1 MPVDRGWVSR
11 VGAQLDAMRA
21 NQATFE
27 SEAWRTL
34 QGDQQAPPPPLDTSP
49 GAVLIRRIN
58 RIALAYGWHDVVA
71 HYLDTRG
78 VGYLA
83 DLSLPQLEDLA
94 SRLEG
99 YLDALEHGHSPP
111 DHPPAY

>member
-1 MPVDRGWVSR
+1 MRTAKKQFPPSDL
-11 VGAQLDAMRA
+11 VGENSA
-21 NQATFE
+21 E
-27 SEAWRTL
+27 
-34 QGDQQAPPPPLDTSP
+34 
-49 GAVLIRRIN
+49 
-58 RIALAYGWHDVVA
+58 IALAYGWHDVVA